1 MSESGPLSEPVLPL
15 LKARILHTRIFVF
28 AMLPVVLFSL
38 GMLAENGVV
47 HEVMEW
53 AGHILVILC
62 VLGRAY
68 CSAYIGGRKN
78 NKIIC
83 EGPFSIVR
91 NPLYVF
97 SFIGIV
103 GIGLQSGIA
112 TLLVLLLLGFVLY
125 YPKVVAREEA
135 FLLHKFGDTYRDYMQ
150 KTPRWWPRWKNWIEP
165 EYITTQP
172 RLLRESMRD
181 AAMFFIAFPIFELLD
196 MLREKGILEAYFLLP

>member
-28 AMLPVVLFSL
+28 AMLPLVIFSL
-38 GMLAENGVV
+38 GMLAEDGVA
-47 HEVMEW
+47 HELMEW
-53 AGHILVILC
+53 MGHVLVILC

-78 NKIIC
+78 DEVIC

-97 SFIGIV
+97 SFIGIT
-103 GIGLQSGIA
+103 GIGLQSGMV
-112 TLLVLLLLGFVLY
+112 TLLVLLILGFALY

-135 FLLHKFGDTYRDYMQ
+135 FLLHKFGNVYHEYMQ
-150 KTPRWWPRWKNWIEP
+150 KTPRWWPKWQNWIEP

-181 AAMFFIAFPIFELLD
+181 AAMFFTAFPIFELLN
-196 MLREKGILEAYFLLP
+196 MMHENGILTAYFLLP